1 MLSISVFVFHLSKT
15 FPTFTLAVNEESVVA
30 VGGFVVVVVEDVV
43 VVVVEDVV
51 VTGLVNV
58 VVDEVFVVIAGEVSK
73 LKDQLSKEQHHQRN
87 TDPHL
92 HHKELNR
99 I

>member
-1 MLSISVFVFHLSKT
+1 ML
-15 FPTFTLAVNEESVVA
+15 
-30 VGGFVVVVVEDVV
+30 VVEDVV

-51 VTGLVNV
+51 VTGVVNV
-58 VVDEVFVVIAGEVSK
+58 VVDEVFVVIVGEVSE
-73 LKDQLSKEQHHQRN
+73 LKEQLSQEQHHQRN
-87 TDPHL
+87 TDPHW